1 MKILV
6 VEDEEA
12 IAQGLKFNF
21 ELEDYETIIAGDGQ
35 AALQEVRAA
44 DPPFDLVVLD
54 IMLPGM
60 SGYEVCRQLR
70 AEYPDLPIL
79 VLSARTLAEDKA
91 MAFDLGTDQY
101 MTKPFALPELLA
113 RVRNLLNR
121 RERQAAE
128 TAGRVNPPPR
138 EARFGN
144 VVVDFDKFEV
154 RVDETVHQL
163 TTLELRLLQYFIDN
177 EGRVLS
183 RNEILRDVW
192 NEEADITTRSVDN
205 FVMRLRRIIEENP
218 AEPKHILSV
227 RGTGYRFVANP
238 PTDES

>member
-12 IAQGLKFNF
+12 IAQGLRFNF
-21 ELEDYETIIAGDGQ
+21 ELEGYEATVVGDGQ
-35 AALQEVRAA
+35 SALQEVRAA
-44 DPPFDLVVLD
+44 APPFDLVVLD

-70 AEYPDLPIL
+70 EEYPGLPIL

-91 MAFDLGTDQY
+91 LAFDLGTDQY

-121 RERQAAE
+121 RERQTAE

-192 NEEADITTRSVDN
+192 NEEAGITTRSVDN

-238 PTDES
+238 AAEES